1 MKLSPSMD
9 MIDNHWMRSAIALS
23 NKAQGLTSHN
33 PSVGCVIINVD
44 GNLCASGYTQA
55 GGSPHAE
62 QVALKKAGT
71 KANNATLYVTLEPCS
86 HFGKTPPCA
95 DAIIKAGIKR
105 VVVGIIDPDTRV
117 NGEGIK
123 RLRKAGVL
131 VEVNV
136 LPEEVA
142 EVIHS
147 FLAKKKLNLNRQKCA
162 LYGMPYI
169 TVKTAH
175 SLDGFVSEARGKG
188 GQISN
193 QVSSAYVHDLRSR
206 VDAVLISQKT
216 ALVDDPRLT
225 ARIEGFKHTTTRIV
239 LDKDFALSEKS
250 LLVQTSDT
258 HPIII
263 VCQNKPVLSHWFYQR
278 QKEDKIQLLIINNNF
293 TLETVFKALLEY
305 GLGHILVEAG
315 PRLLESVLSA
325 NIADEFVQ
333 IISPRKMGAGLS
345 VINTEQ
351 SVVFSPPPPYV
362 VSKQFN
368 LDEDIVKIW
377 KR

>member
-1 MKLSPSMD
+1 MKQASSLNAND
-9 MIDNHWMRSAIALS
+9 AHWMRCAIALG
-23 NKAQGLTSHN
+23 NKAQGLTSEN
-33 PSVGCVIINVD
+33 PNVGCVIIDAD

-55 GGSPHAE
+55 GGRPHAE
-62 QVALKKAGT
+62 QVALEKAGT
-71 KANNATLYVTLEPCS
+71 NANQATLYVTLEPCS

-95 DAIIKAGIKR
+95 RAIIKAGIKR

-117 NGEGIK
+117 NGQGIEQ
-123 RLRKAGVL
+123 LRQAGIC
-131 VEVNV
+131 VEINV
-136 LPEEVA
+136 LGSEVA
-142 EVIHS
+142 DTMPS
-147 FLAKKKLNLNRQKCA
+147 FLARKKLTLDGLEPDLNA
-162 LYGMPYI
+162 MPHI
-169 TVKTAH
+169 TVKIAH
-175 SLDGFVSEARGKG
+175 SLDGFVSKARGKG

-216 ALVDDPRLT
+216 ALVDNPRLT

-250 LLVQTSDT
+250 LLVQTSDK

>member
-1 MKLSPSMD
+1 MD

-62 QVALKKAGT
+62 QVALKKAGI

-206 VDAVLISQKT
+206 VDAVLISQQT
-216 ALVDDPRLT
+216 AIVDDPRLN
-225 ARIEGFKHTTTRIV
+225 ARIEGLNFPTTRV
-239 LDKDFALSEKS
+239 LLDRKLEVLEKS
-250 LLVQTSDT
+250 MLVQTSNID
-258 HPIII
+258 PLII
-263 VCQNKPVLSHWFYQR
+263 VTQNKPEDSHWIHKK
-278 QKEDKIQLLIINNNF
+278 QKNHKIQLIVMQDDYS
-293 TLETVFKALLEY
+293 LECIFKLLLKR
-305 GLGHILVEAG
+305 GLGYILVEAG
-315 PRLLESVLSA
+315 PRLLDSLLSQ
-325 NIADEFVQ
+325 NLADTFIQ
-333 IISPRKMGAGLS
+333 IISRKKMQVGLS
-345 VINTEQ
+345 VINTQQ
-351 SVVFSPPPPYV
+351 SVAFLPPSPYV
-362 VSKQFN
+362 ISKQFN
-368 LDEDIVKIW
+368 LADDIVKIW